1 MWADTSS
8 PHGFT
13 PRAVNNYKRKV
24 SAQKLPWQD
33 SVWHLNVVIKA
44 ACTFF
49 LYFVCLKQLLCQIYP
64 HKELSGIKSLF
75 QSHLNICMHSNFS
88 CSEISFDTAMNA
100 IFLVITIQ
108 YELKFYISK
117 GLLLWS
123 NAHPMYL
130 LCIIHIL
137 CLNCNHAW

>member
-1 MWADTSS
+1 M
-8 PHGFT
+8 
-13 PRAVNNYKRKV
+13 Y
-24 SAQKLPWQD
+24 
-33 SVWHLNVVIKA
+33 I
-44 ACTFF
+44 FF
-49 LYFVCLKQLLCQIYP
+49 KYFVCLKQLLCQIYP

-108 YELKFYISK
+108 YDLKFYISK

-123 NAHPMYL
+123 NGHPMYL

-137 CLNCNHAW
+137 CLNFMHDKENFSC